1 MRLTISERMGILNI
15 LPTQSSIATLRILQ
29 ELQKK
34 LSFSEE
40 EYTRYKVKNR
50 LEPDGRAWVEWAP
63 EYDKA
68 RVDIPISKVESG
80 IITQALMKLDQNS
93 QLQLGALPLWDYF
106 VENKEPQEV

>member
-1 MRLTISERMGILNI
+1 MRLTIAERMAILNI
-15 LPTQSSIATLRILQ
+15 LPQQGNIATLRILQ
-29 ELQKK
+29 DLQRK
-34 LSFSEE
+34 LTFSEE
-40 EYTRYKVKNR
+40 EFMKYKVKHEVKEGN
-50 LEPDGRAWVEWAP
+50 AWIEWAP
-63 EYDKA
+63 EFDKA